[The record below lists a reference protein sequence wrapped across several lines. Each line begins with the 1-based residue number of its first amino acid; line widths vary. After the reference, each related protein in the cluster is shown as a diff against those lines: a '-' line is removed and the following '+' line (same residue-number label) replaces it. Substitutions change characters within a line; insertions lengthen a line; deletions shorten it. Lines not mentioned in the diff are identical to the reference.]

1 MTDFC
6 LSVPFLN
13 TLISS
18 PILTTKFIKIIK
30 GKDAQ
35 KGRLKL
41 TKKMLL
47 TFLLSFIAISSI
59 GLLFLFNPWNN
70 SADAAWFNDNWS
82 LRKRIDVTVTSS
94 GSDIAQLDT
103 LITVD
108 TTGITANVQT
118 NCEDLRFTDSTGNTL
133 PFYIDSCNDNS
144 STNQIWVRAALV
156 PKNTTTYTMYM
167 YYGNPS
173 VKPAIYP
180 EMATLYGSLEGYW
193 TMNESSWN
201 GTSGEAKDSSVN
213 ANNGTATNG
222 GTTTT
227 GQYGN
232 AGSFDGTDDGMSVG
246 DLAITDGLTA
256 ATWAFWVRPT
266 TLTTSDVIWS
276 KANGAITEQNFYI
289 ATGPSSSTTLVLYI
303 PATATDGSPAVIY
316 CNNAAADATWSHI
329 IFTYNG
335 GGAAAED
342 RLKMYING
350 IPCSATYTGTA
361 NTSLTSGTTSV
372 MKFGNTA
379 DDLAPYN
386 GRIDDARIYSR
397 TLSDADAQQ
406 LYASV
411 GSIKTAATT
420 ISRPTTS
427 FASEE
432 KGTAPVA
439 YWNFDEG
446 QGQTSQDSTAN
457 NQDGTLGSTG
467 SGDSNDPT
475 WQTEDMCVSGKC
487 LSFDGSNDYIS
498 VPHTAIINPT
508 TAVTISTWVK
518 FNNASDYHRIID
530 QPSEDFLLNLET
542 NSGNSKTLRFV
553 INGSPAIESNS
564 GVPLNEWFHVA
575 ATYDGAT
582 MRMYINGV
590 LQADTESYSSAINQN
605 SGDIVIGRAP
615 NTAYPMPGYLDE
627 MKIYNIA
634 LTEAQVKANY
644 NARNSIEGVSVLAGG
659 TNKND
664 PGALSNGL
672 AAYYKTDEAAGA
684 TNAIDSSG
692 NANTG
697 TYTNGATTTVGK
709 FGNGAS
715 LDATDDYI
723 TVADS
728 NSLDIANQLTV
739 SAWIK
744 ADAADLGNY
753 ATIVSKR
760 HSEGDPYNDWIIDTG
775 PTGIIREFCITADA
789 GGGPTSGQ
797 WCLSGGSLTT
807 AWTHIVGTYD
817 GTTQKIYID
826 GVLTASQDVSI
837 TLATSDQPLRIGS
850 SNGTEE
856 YFDGVIDETRVYN
869 RALSQ
874 AEITHLYNWAPG
886 PVGYW
891 KMDDAAGTTAADSS
905 GYGNNLTLTNGPY
918 FVPGKYDKAVLTAGS
933 NQHLTIADDTDF
945 DFASTA
951 DTFSWGGWIKTPT
964 VSAQQ
969 VIMSKYNEKGYKLY
983 MESDG
988 DMNCGIDDDAS
999 FGPDDSALST
1009 AATYDDNRWHH
1020 VMCVK
1025 DATSLN
1031 LYIDGL
1037 LIATDA
1043 SLTATGSFENSD
1055 PLYVGIDADG
1065 TSNDWVGFIDDMKI
1079 YNYPRSVLQV
1089 TEDMNGDHPAPGSPV
1104 GSPIGWWRFDE
1115 RAENTCVGGTNDVCN
1130 SGSFGSAI
1138 DGTLTASSRTTAG
1151 KFGSAY
1157 AGAGGNT
1164 RPSVADNA
1172 ALDFTASEDFTIT
1185 AWIKSDA
1192 TTNPTANNQ
1201 WIVSKRTSATD
1212 VGYGLYV
1219 NSSGQFCFGID
1230 DDASSFPEDSTCGT
1244 ADIFDTAGTLWH
1256 HVVAR
1261 KTGTSRLDVFV
1272 DGKPTGTPDTSISAT
1287 GTLANSGAFIIAD
1300 QDTDNNATANEEEF
1314 FGDIDEVKVFRA
1326 ALTEDQI
1333 KLDVNQASAQVLGAL
1348 SSSQTNPAAAASEYC
1363 LPGDATA
1370 CTAPTHQ
1377 YKFDEGV
1384 GTTAY
1389 DTGSA
1394 LNNGTLGTGTSY
1406 TLGKISKGVATTG
1419 AANAAVTTA
1428 VELWAETGTFTAQ
1441 AWIYPTSLATDAQIM
1456 GDDARTGTAFY
1467 ASSSNGFTN
1476 ALVYCFNATCTVGTN
1491 TGSSI
1496 NNALTLNTWQHVA
1509 MTYNGSNTCVF
1520 YVNGVNVTS
1529 DGSCGEASA
1538 AYTIWMNGANAS
1550 NGVMLMDNAIIYN
1563 YVRTGPQVAWDARKA
1578 GPIAHYRMDECQ
1590 GTILNDSALAVP
1602 NNTLAGVWTG
1612 TGAGVTSVG
1621 TCSTSSTAW
1630 GNGVNGK
1637 RNSSLDFDGTDD
1649 IVTVTNTSQIDFD
1662 TALGLAA
1669 GSTFAAWIYVDSDGE
1684 NDLGH
1689 IYSKD
1694 TNSPSQTYLRVGGES
1709 GGTVQLSAS
1718 MDLAT
1723 ADGTIAG
1730 AAATTI
1736 TTGAWHHVAVTHT
1749 DDADDEITLW
1759 INGVAKATSS
1769 NGNGVPTTTDTANL
1783 TIGNNTATDR
1793 TFDGRIDDFRV
1804 YNFELNATLMRVLY
1818 NEGMTRY
1825 GPATGAP

>member
-1 MTDFC
+1 M
-6 LSVPFLN
+6 
-13 TLISS
+13 
-18 PILTTKFIKIIK
+18 
-30 GKDAQ
+30 
-35 KGRLKL
+35 
-41 TKKMLL
+41 
-47 TFLLSFIAISSI
+47 
-59 GLLFLFNPWNN
+59 
-70 SADAAWFNDNWS
+70 
-82 LRKRIDVTVTSS
+82 
-94 GSDIAQLDT
+94 
-103 LITVD
+103 
-108 TTGITANVQT
+108 
-118 NCEDLRFTDSTGNTL
+118 
-133 PFYIDSCNDNS
+133 
-144 STNQIWVRAALV
+144 
-156 PKNTTTYTMYM
+156 
-167 YYGNPS
+167 
-173 VKPAIYP
+173 
-180 EMATLYGSLEGYW
+180 
-193 TMNESSWN
+193 
-201 GTSGEAKDSSVN
+201 
-213 ANNGTATNG
+213 
-222 GTTTT
+222 
-227 GQYGN
+227 
-232 AGSFDGTDDGMSVG
+232 
-246 DLAITDGLTA
+246 
-256 ATWAFWVRPT
+256 
-266 TLTTSDVIWS
+266 
-276 KANGAITEQNFYI
+276 
-289 ATGPSSSTTLVLYI
+289 
-303 PATATDGSPAVIY
+303 
-316 CNNAAADATWSHI
+316 
-329 IFTYNG
+329 
-335 GGAAAED
+335 
-342 RLKMYING
+342 
-350 IPCSATYTGTA
+350 
-361 NTSLTSGTTSV
+361 
-372 MKFGNTA
+372 
-379 DDLAPYN
+379 
-386 GRIDDARIYSR
+386 
-397 TLSDADAQQ
+397 
-406 LYASV
+406 
-411 GSIKTAATT
+411 
-420 ISRPTTS
+420 
-427 FASEE
+427 
-432 KGTAPVA
+432 A

-1157 AGAGGNT
+1157 AGAGGAT

-1201 WIVSKRTSATD
+1201 WIVSKRDTTGPGI
-1212 VGYGLYV
+1212 GYALYA

-1230 DDASSFPEDSTCGT
+1230 DDATTFPEDSTCGT

-1256 HVVAR
+1256 HVAAR

-1272 DGKPTGTPDTSISAT
+1272 DGKPTGTADTSISAT
-1287 GTLANSGAFIIAD
+1287 GTLANGGVFYIAD
-1300 QDTDNNATANEEEF
+1300 QDADNNATANEEEF

-1621 TCSTSSTAW
+1621 TCGTASTAW

-1818 NEGMTRY
+1818 NEGAIRY
-1825 GPATGAP
+1825 GPAT